1 MNKPSL
7 IFSALSHILLY
18 PDDVMRHRLTEVR
31 DIIRE
36 ERQLSEATR
45 RALLAFAE
53 DLQQGDGWDVQ
64 EIYVNLFDRTR
75 SVSLHIFEHVH
86 GESRDRGQAMIDL
99 INLYQEHGLLL
110 HEDSRE
116 LPDYIPLFLE
126 FLSTLEQNTAH
137 ALLKEPLHVL
147 QAIGARLRQ
156 RDSAYGLVFSAL
168 EELAGVRSLIATE
181 NDEEQDI
188 DEAWQDAEVRFL
200 DAATPSCRPQ
210 TASAMRGE

>member
-7 IFSALSHILLY
+7 IFSALSHLLLY
-18 PDDVMRHRLTEVR
+18 PDDVMRQQLSEVR
-31 DIIRE
+31 DILRE
-36 ERQLSEATR
+36 ERRLSEATR

-64 EIYVNLFDRTR
+64 EMYVNLFDRTR
-75 SVSLHIFEHVH
+75 SLSLHIFEHVH
-86 GESRDRGQAMIDL
+86 GESRDRGQAMVDL
-99 INLYQEHGLLL
+99 INLYQEHGLVLQA
-110 HEDSRE
+110 ENRE
-116 LPDYIPLFLE
+116 LPGYVPLFLE
-126 FLSTLEQNTAH
+126 FLSTLETDAAH
-137 ALLKEPLHVL
+137 DLLKEPLHVL

-156 RDSAYGLVFSAL
+156 RDSAYGLIFSAL

-210 TASAMRGE
+210 TATAMRGE